1 MANREIR
8 ERSKFGSEPG
18 NLSRRHH
25 GLKDAI
31 DNKIAELA
39 SGKEEILG
47 DKIPGLK
54 GRPVFKKRMKY
65 GNLSKRDGPRMIYYY
80 DDKFLIALFIYLK
93 SARADIPKKEI
104 EKALAVH
111 GL

>member
-1 MANREIR
+1 MTNREVR
-8 ERSKFGSEPG
+8 QHPKFSSELKK
-18 NLSRRHH
+18 LSRRHH

-39 SGKEEILG
+39 SGKEEDLG

-65 GNLSKRDGPRMIYYY
+65 GNLSKRNGPRMIYYY

-93 SARADIPKKEI
+93 SDRADIPKKEI
-104 EKALAVH
+104 EKALARY